1 MQILYNSLIFS
12 NFILCGSSE
21 ILLLT
26 AFSPFGI
33 IMTSSRIQGHRQGD
47 CHPGQGAGRGGHRHW
62 GSGVFYDR
70 PDFRPIPD
78 SVVSIGFQ
86 AFFRCTSLSDIAIP
100 RSVDSIGAYA
110 FFHTPVTIHA
120 SPNSTAHRY
129 ATDNRIPFAPWKSSM
144 PYGTAAPEPSQSP
157 LPSDSG
163 PIGPYSVVLGLRVHW
178 LKSDGPPLRPG
189 TIIVPRWGIN
199 CLESNLSFR
208 HGKSNYVPVGR
219 TGLRQIQFGLQ
230 KVLLSIRAKQTTK
243 GSAFSTLISQSPP
256 F

>member
-1 MQILYNSLIFS
+1 MLQ
-12 NFILCGSSE
+12 
-21 ILLLT
+21 
-26 AFSPFGI
+26 AGI
-33 IMTSSRIQGHRQGD
+33 RH
-47 CHPGQGAGRGGHRHW
+47 HPGQRRRHW
-62 GSGVFYDR
+62 ISGV
-70 PDFRPIPD
+70 
-78 SVVSIGFQ
+78 
-86 AFFRCTSLSDIAIP
+86 FRCTSLSDIAIP
-100 RSVDSIGAYA
+100 GASIASG
-110 FFHTPVTIHA
+110 HTRFSTPPSPSMLPQTAQPTATPRTTA
-120 SPNSTAHRY
+120 SPL
-129 ATDNRIPFAPWKSSM
+129 PPWKSSM